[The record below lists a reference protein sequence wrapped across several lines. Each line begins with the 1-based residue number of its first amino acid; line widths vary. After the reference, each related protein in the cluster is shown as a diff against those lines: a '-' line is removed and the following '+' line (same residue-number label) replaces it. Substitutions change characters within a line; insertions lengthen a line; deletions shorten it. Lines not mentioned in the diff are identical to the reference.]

1 MQLSIVVALDLT
13 DFDEKANGYIY
24 IYNNIIVISNNIF

>member
-13 DFDEKANGYIY
+13 DFDEKANDS
-24 IYNNIIVISNNIF
+24 ISSQWLLKG